1 MSIRFRSSGSHRD
14 GVTVRREEWT
24 RLIKCNRIRRNSGV
38 THTSL
43 LTVIVMAVYLLML
56 GSCIGSTT
64 GNLISSRGLSM
75 ISNNLPFLI
84 HKNVQQLGNKVSL
97 SEEQQNRL
105 TLTTS
110 VPFYRS
116 DGNLATFSVKF
127 NKKQR
132 KTAIGFSTT
141 RPPTDTYLIPD
152 YYSSGGYVSMGGAGF
167 LYPMR
172 TSASRG
178 YKEGDLVTAEIN
190 FAAAMITFSVN
201 GARVGSAPWPSAD
214 ASSSMISE
222 AYPFISCEGGAIV
235 MDVWSG

>member
-1 MSIRFRSSGSHRD
+1 MMSN
-14 GVTVRREEWT
+14 T
-24 RLIKCNRIRRNSGV
+24 
-38 THTSL
+38 
-43 LTVIVMAVYLLML
+43 
-56 GSCIGSTT
+56 
-64 GNLISSRGLSM
+64 
-75 ISNNLPFLI
+75 LPFLT
-84 HKNVQQLGNKVSL
+84 HKNVQQSGNKLTL

-110 VPFYRS
+110 TPFFRS

-132 KTAIGFSTT
+132 KTAIGFSTI
-141 RPPTDTYLIPD
+141 RPPSDTYLIPD
-152 YYSSGGYVSMGGAGF
+152 YYSSGGYISMGGAGF

-214 ASSSMISE
+214 ASSSKIHE